1 MKAQLFNLHYSYKI
15 PYGTTKFGNKYCNKR
30 TVLCRNTHPMSGI
43 KVIIFDDNDSLRDSV
58 KMLLQNSPD
67 FTLAGDYAHCLDVT
81 ENIKDT
87 KPDVVIMDI
96 DMPGINGIE
105 GVKLIRRNFPTV
117 QILMFTVF
125 DDDEKVFAAIKAGA
139 AGYILKNAEPNNLL
153 QAISEVYNG
162 GAPMTP
168 GIAKKVLHQF
178 QAILPEEEKDYH
190 LSMREKEVLGLLVE
204 GLSYKM
210 IAGKLNITYDT
221 VRAHMKKIYEKL
233 HVASMTEAV
242 AKALN
247 HKLFSAK

>member
-1 MKAQLFNLHYSYKI
+1 
-15 PYGTTKFGNKYCNKR
+15 
-30 TVLCRNTHPMSGI
+30 MSGI

-58 KMLLQNSPD
+58 AMLLKNTPD
-67 FTLAGDYAHCLDVT
+67 FTLVGAYAHCIDVI

-87 KPDVVIMDI
+87 RPDVVIMDI
-96 DMPGINGIE
+96 DMPGMNGIE
-105 GVKLIRRNFPTV
+105 GVKLIRKNFPTV
-117 QILMFTVF
+117 QILMLTVF

-139 AGYILKNAEPNNLL
+139 AGYILKNTDPNNLL

-168 GIAKKVLHQF
+168 NIARKVLYQF
-178 QAILPEEEKDYH
+178 QAILPDEEKDYH
-190 LSMREKEVLGLLVE
+190 LSIREKEVLGLLVD
-204 GLSYKM
+204 GHSYKM

-247 HKLFSAK
+247 QKLFSAK

>member
-1 MKAQLFNLHYSYKI
+1 
-15 PYGTTKFGNKYCNKR
+15 
-30 TVLCRNTHPMSGI
+30 MSGI
-43 KVIIFDDNDSLRDSV
+43 RIGIFDDNDSLRDSIA
-58 KMLLQNSPD
+58 MLLHDTVD
-67 FTLAGDYAHCLDVT
+67 FTLVGDYSHCLDVT

-96 DMPGINGIE
+96 DMPGMNGIE
-105 GVKLIRRNFPTV
+105 GVKLIRQNFPAIQV
-117 QILMFTVF
+117 LMLTVF

-139 AGYILKNAEPNNLL
+139 GGYILKNAEPKNLL
-153 QAISEVYNG
+153 HAISEVYNG
-162 GAPMTP
+162 GAPLTP

-178 QAILPEEEKDYH
+178 QTMLPEEEKDYR
-190 LSMREKEVLGLLVE
+190 LSLREKEVLSLLVA

-242 AKALN
+242 AKAIN
-247 HKLFSAK
+247 QKLFSGE

>member
-1 MKAQLFNLHYSYKI
+1 
-15 PYGTTKFGNKYCNKR
+15 
-30 TVLCRNTHPMSGI
+30 MSGI

-58 KMLLQNSPD
+58 GMLLQNTPD
-67 FTLAGDYAHCLDVT
+67 FTLAGAYAHCLDVT
-81 ENIKDT
+81 ENIKNT
-87 KPDVVIMDI
+87 KPDVVLMDI

-105 GVKLIRRNFPTV
+105 GVKLIRKNFPNV
-117 QILMFTVF
+117 QILMLTVF

-178 QAILPEEEKDYH
+178 QAILPAEEKDYH
-190 LSMREKEVLGLLVE
+190 LSIREKEVLGLLVD

-242 AKALN
+242 AKAIN
-247 HKLFSAK
+247 QKLFPGK

>member
-1 MKAQLFNLHYSYKI
+1 LYK
-15 PYGTTKFGNKYCNKR
+15 
-30 TVLCRNTHPMSGI
+30 LSLMSDI

-58 KMLLQNSPD
+58 AMLLQDTAN
-67 FTLAGDYAHCLDVT
+67 FTLAGSYAHCLDVT

-96 DMPGINGIE
+96 DMPGMNGIE
-105 GVKLIRRNFPTV
+105 GVKLIHKNFPTI
-117 QILMFTVF
+117 QILMLTVF

-139 AGYILKNAEPNNLL
+139 GGYILKNAEPKNLL
-153 QAISEVYNG
+153 HAISEVYNG

-168 GIAKKVLHQF
+168 GVAKKVLQQF
-178 QAILPEEEKDYH
+178 QTMLPEEEDYH
-190 LSMREKEVLGLLVE
+190 LSIREKEVLGLLVE

-210 IAGKLNITYDT
+210 IAAKLNVTYDT

-242 AKALN
+242 AKAIN
-247 HKLFSAK
+247 QKLFSGK